1 MSTTHTI
8 GKYKLTYYG
17 KRDSESKSIAQITF
31 YSDQN
36 QFLGS
41 INFYKDGQSIPDNG
55 ERTSSSITQVFL
67 RASEKQLPGVVDML
81 RNEEPCSLYYYSAT
95 YGFVFTG
102 KEPVGEEE
110 TE

>member
-55 ERTSSSITQVFL
+55 ERTSSSTTQVFL

-81 RNEEPCSLYYYSAT
+81 RNEKPCSLYFYSAT
-95 YGFVFTG
+95 YGSVFTG